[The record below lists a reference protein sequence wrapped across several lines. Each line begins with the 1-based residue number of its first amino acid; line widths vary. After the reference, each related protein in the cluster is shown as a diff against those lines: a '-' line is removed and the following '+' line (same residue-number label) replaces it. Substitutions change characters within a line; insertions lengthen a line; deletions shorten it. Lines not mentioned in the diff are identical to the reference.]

1 MNDMPNWPL
10 PRQSLFSRF
19 STGALTVVA
28 CATFLVAMS
37 QHSCDRPADRNPGE
51 EVPADQRE
59 PRPILPFFKHNE
71 AENTHP

>member
-1 MNDMPNWPL
+1 M
-10 PRQSLFSRF
+10 
-19 STGALTVVA
+19 VA